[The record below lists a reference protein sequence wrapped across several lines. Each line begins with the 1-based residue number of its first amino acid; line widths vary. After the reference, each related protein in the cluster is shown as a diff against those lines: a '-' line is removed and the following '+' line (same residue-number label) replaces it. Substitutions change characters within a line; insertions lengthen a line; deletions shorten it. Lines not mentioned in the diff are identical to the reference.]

1 VSEFCADRTK
11 VRTLAFWAGD
21 HFDENFEYAI
31 AHTPCEKVLAGEL
44 YHCPDRVAE
53 RFPLHK
59 TDLESLGVE
68 SYLAIPVTSASGQVL
83 GHLAVMDR
91 HRMDLEQ
98 LDLSVFKIFGARAG
112 AESVPTARH

>member
-1 VSEFCADRTK
+1 MEPSLKEREATLRAVPEGAAADVGGGFFYSLVKNLATALTVEYAFVSEFCADRTK

-44 YHCPDRVAE
+44 YYCSDKVAD

-59 TDLESLGVE
+59 QDLEG
-68 SYLAIPVTSASGQVL
+68 
-83 GHLAVMDR
+83 
-91 HRMDLEQ
+91 
-98 LDLSVFKIFGARAG
+98 LDD
-112 AESVPTARH
+112 